1 MEIQLSQP
9 TDVVIVKERKI
20 TIEAITVVELNDSPS
35 KKQVTAK
42 TIELGVVV
50 LWKDADYDAI
60 GQWTD
65 TDVINKLNEL
75 YNS

>member
-9 TDVVIVKERKI
+9 KDVVIVKERK
-20 TIEAITVVELNDSPS
+20 
-35 KKQVTAK
+35 K
-42 TIELGVVV
+42 TIEKITVLEVIDNSSKKKITANTQELGGVT
-50 LWKDADYDAI
+50 LWKGDDYDAI

>member
-1 MEIQLSQP
+1 MEIQFSTP
-9 TDVVIVKERKI
+9 KDIVVVKERKT
-20 TIEAITVVELNDSPS
+20 TIEKITVLELADLPS

-42 TIELGVVV
+42 TFELGLVV
-50 LWKDADYDAI
+50 LWKDAEYDAI

>member
-1 MEIQLSQP
+1 MEIQFSTP
-9 TDVVIVKERKI
+9 KDVVVVKERKT
-20 TIEAITVVELNDSPS
+20 TIEKITVLELADLPS

-42 TIELGVVV
+42 TFELGLVV
-50 LWKDADYDAI
+50 LWKDAEYDAI

>member
-9 TDVVIVKERKI
+9 KDVVIVKERKK
-20 TIEAITVVELNDSPS
+20 TIEKITVLEIIDNSS
-35 KKQVTAK
+35 KKQVTAN
-42 TIELGVVV
+42 TQELGYIM
-50 LWKDADYDAI
+50 LWKDAAYDAI

-65 TDVINKLNEL
+65 TDVVNRINEL

>member
-9 TDVVIVKERKI
+9 KDVVIVKERKK
-20 TIEAITVVELNDSPS
+20 TIEKITVLEVIDNSS
-35 KKQVTAK
+35 KKQVTAN
-42 TIELGVVV
+42 TQELASVM
-50 LWKDADYDAI
+50 LWKGDDYDAI

>member
-1 MEIQLSQP
+1 MEIQFSTP
-9 TDVVIVKERKI
+9 KDIVVVKERKT
-20 TIEAITVVELNDSPS
+20 TIEKITVLELADLPS

-42 TIELGVVV
+42 TIELGIIV
-50 LWKDADYDAI
+50 LWKDAEYDAI

-65 TDVINKLNEL
+65 ADVINKLNEL